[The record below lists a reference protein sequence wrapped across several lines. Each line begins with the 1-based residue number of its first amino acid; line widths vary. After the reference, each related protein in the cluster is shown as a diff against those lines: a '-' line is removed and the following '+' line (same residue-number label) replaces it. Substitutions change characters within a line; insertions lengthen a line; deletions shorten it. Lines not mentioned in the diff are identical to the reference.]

1 MFTRL
6 PTILC
11 ALALVT
17 VACGSIPEGEV
28 VGAEGARFTPF
39 VAEFLD
45 DAGLGNA
52 VAVDA
57 DGVPFISYWI
67 FPAVLEEGEIPVG
80 RPIGA
85 PYITTD
91 DEEPKD
97 GAAVG
102 VASLS
107 ADGVWTRGAVAQVRA
122 TPGGVVIPFG
132 PAEEPSLVGAT
143 AQNTNGTAIAIDEGG
158 GKHVVWTADDGIYY
172 ASGADTSTVELV
184 YDYDFSL
191 RRAGPIGRAAVTAD
205 ANGDP
210 WVAYAVSTRGQEVR
224 VATKSGDRWRTQT
237 VATVPQCAGCPQ
249 PQPTA
254 IGVTA
259 GGPTVAWVDTD
270 AGAVMASTLDGNEW
284 VATEVAPGVSGEG
297 LDMAVDAGGNAL
309 LTFYDDDSVQ
319 LARQDGD
326 SWSVSTIADAAPPDP
341 DSTGNLAPTTSIAVD
356 GEGAMA
362 AAWDDADGVVL
373 ATSDDGESFTP
384 IETLD
389 TIGGRT
395 PSVGVSPDGAN
406 VYAAWYDADGQNL
419 RFGMQGDPGELAVA
433 APSPTADPGEAPAPP
448 PTDGGNGDGGGC
460 GADGEILVDIEA
472 QAGNVFS
479 TDCLVGPAGEEFVIN
494 YANVDE
500 SGTPHNINV
509 LTEEG
514 GEPVVATDLLPAPVE
529 EEVPVGP
536 IDQSEPA
543 YYFQCDAHPTTMFG
557 QLVVASGGG
566 GGGGGG
572 N

>member
-1 MFTRL
+1 M
-6 PTILC
+6 
-11 ALALVT
+11 
-17 VACGSIPEGEV
+17 
-28 VGAEGARFTPF
+28 
-39 VAEFLD
+39 
-45 DAGLGNA
+45 
-52 VAVDA
+52 
-57 DGVPFISYWI
+57 
-67 FPAVLEEGEIPVG
+67 
-80 RPIGA
+80 
-85 PYITTD
+85 
-91 DEEPKD
+91 
-97 GAAVG
+97 
-102 VASLS
+102 
-107 ADGVWTRGAVAQVRA
+107 
-122 TPGGVVIPFG
+122 
-132 PAEEPSLVGAT
+132 
-143 AQNTNGTAIAIDEGG
+143 
-158 GKHVVWTADDGIYY
+158 
-172 ASGADTSTVELV
+172 
-184 YDYDFSL
+184 
-191 RRAGPIGRAAVTAD
+191 
-205 ANGDP
+205 
-210 WVAYAVSTRGQEVR
+210 
-224 VATKSGDRWRTQT
+224 
-237 VATVPQCAGCPQ
+237 ATVPQCAGCPQ

-514 GEPVVATDLLPAPVE
+514 GEPVVATDLLLAPVE